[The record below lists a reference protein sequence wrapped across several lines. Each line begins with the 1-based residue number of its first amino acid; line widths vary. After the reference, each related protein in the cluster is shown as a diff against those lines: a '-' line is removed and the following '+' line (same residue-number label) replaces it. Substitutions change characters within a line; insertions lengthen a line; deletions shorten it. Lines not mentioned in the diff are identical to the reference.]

1 MRAKLLWDQ
10 YYCILEGQMFNMA
23 ERNGKRY
30 TLYNNV
36 TALVYGPLYSPLR
49 GPLIHGTDRTGPD
62 QIHTLFYGT
71 DRTMNAEFK
80 RMRQVCC
87 HMGMESHS
95 VTSARDGSA
104 WVRLVDIKRSSWNIR
119 HLRYFDLGA
128 CPN

>member
-1 MRAKLLWDQ
+1 MVKFLPGPS
-10 YYCILEGQMFNMA
+10 IIE
-23 ERNGKRY
+23 
-30 TLYNNV
+30 
-36 TALVYGPLYSPLR
+36 VYFR

-87 HMGMESHS
+87 HIGMES

-104 WVRLVDIKRSSWNIR
+104 WVRLVDIKRRVIQVHEYS
-119 HLRYFDLGA
+119 
-128 CPN
+128 

>member
-1 MRAKLLWDQ
+1 MVHRTVRNADVHKDTKL
-10 YYCILEGQMFNMA
+10 YVIRG
-23 ERNGKRY
+23 
-30 TLYNNV
+30 
-36 TALVYGPLYSPLR
+36 

-87 HMGMESHS
+87 HIGMES

-104 WVRLVDIKRSSWNIR
+104 WVRLVDIK
-119 HLRYFDLGA
+119 
-128 CPN
+128 

>member
-1 MRAKLLWDQ
+1 M
-10 YYCILEGQMFNMA
+10 LEQ
-23 ERNGKRY
+23 
-30 TLYNNV
+30 NV
-36 TALVYGPLYSPLR
+36 RWG

-87 HMGMESHS
+87 HIGMES

-104 WVRLVDIKRSSWNIR
+104 WVRLVDIKRRVIQV
-119 HLRYFDLGA
+119 HEY
-128 CPN
+128 C